1 MRKVKLF
8 KSVVSELEALESEVN
23 DWIEAQGVEV
33 VSITGNISPQTHL
46 PTSSD
51 TFSVSDVFVVVTYEA
66 THGKG

>member
-1 MRKVKLF
+1 MRKVKIF

-23 DWIEAQGVEV
+23 DWIETHGVDV

-51 TFSVSDVFVVVTYEA
+51 TFSVSEVMIIVSYEA
-66 THGKG
+66 THAKG

>member
-8 KSVVSELEALESEVN
+8 KSVVSELEALESEIN

-51 TFSVSDVFVVVTYEA
+51 TFSVSDVFMIVTYEA
-66 THGKG
+66 PHGKG

>member
-1 MRKVKLF
+1 MRKIKLF

-51 TFSVSDVFVVVTYEA
+51 TFSVSDVFVIVTYEA
-66 THGKG
+66 PHGKG

>member
-51 TFSVSDVFVVVTYEA
+51 TFSVSDVFVIVTYEA
-66 THGKG
+66 PHGKG